1 MAHRVSLAFAGCG
14 LMTRQAS
21 YWIFFVIVAVG
32 LALSWGQIGRKT
44 HRVFEAEP
52 FVFLKAESSC
62 RPGALPCAAVAGDRA
77 VLLGPVPGGLA
88 VRQTGL
94 ETADITR
101 VELVALSADG
111 GELGSY
117 LAASRGD
124 AWLVPRL
131 PSNTKVLRVRVIGS
145 RDTSVA
151 DFPL

>member
-1 MAHRVSLAFAGCG
+1 
-14 LMTRQAS
+14 MTRQAS

-52 FVFLKAESSC
+52 FVFLKTESSC
-62 RPGALPCAAVAGDRA
+62 RPRAMPCAAMAGDRA
-77 VLLGPVPGGLA
+77 VLLGPVPGGLV

-94 ETADITR
+94 DTAGITR
-101 VELVALSADG
+101 VELIALSADG
-111 GELGSY
+111 SELGSY
-117 LAASRGD
+117 LAALRGD
-124 AWLVPRL
+124 TWLVPDV
-131 PSNTKVLRVRVIGS
+131 PSQTTVLRVRVVGN